1 MSSAYALPLGRK
13 IKARESSRNSNS
25 TKSLVLS
32 ILMISMSLSAVI
44 IEVNQPTWDLE
55 KSPAEFDTSGIS
67 EKLSEL
73 IMPIANVLWPSDDT
87 GELDSEDSQS
97 SMTGARSSPP
107 ILSLSTSSVALIYGE
122 NVNPTITPSN
132 SGGTVTSWSISPT
145 LPSGLSFGTGNGTIW
160 GNPTALSGA
169 TDYTITGTNSFG
181 SDFVVIEIEV
191 VQESPIIQY
200 SVTSHTFNKNTPI
213 SPITPTVFRG
223 TGITWSVSPSLPTG
237 ITIDSATG
245 VISGT
250 PASASASAPYTV
262 TASNAGGSDYWFLT
276 DSLQNY
282 DEYRGA
288 SILSNHGLK
297 IKWYTATL
305 DVSFTSGSSEITP
318 QSGTWSSGDLEN
330 IFSSLTCITA

>member
-1 MSSAYALPLGRK
+1 MSSAYALPLDRQ
-13 IKARESSRNSNS
+13 IKARDSSRNSNS

-32 ILMISMSLSAVI
+32 ILMISMSLSTGI
-44 IEVNQPTWDLE
+44 IEVNQPTSDLE
-55 KSPAEFDTSGIS
+55 KSPAEFDIPGIS

-73 IMPIANVLWPSDDT
+73 IMPIAKVLWPADDT
-87 GELDSEDSQS
+87 GELNPDESQS

-132 SGGTVTSWSISPT
+132 SGGAVTSWSISPT

-200 SVTSHTFNKNTPI
+200 SVTSYTFNKNTPI
-213 SPITPTVFRG
+213 SPISPTVYRG

-250 PASASASAPYTV
+250 PASASASTTYTV
-262 TASNAGGSDYWFLT
+262 TATKHRW
-276 DSLQNY
+276 
-282 DEYRGA
+282 
-288 SILSNHGLK
+288 
-297 IKWYTATL
+297 
-305 DVSFTSGSSEITP
+305 
-318 QSGTWSSGDLEN
+318 
-330 IFSSLTCITA
+330 